1 MHAQNR
7 IEPTAIP
14 FLRGI
19 TGALV
24 LLLFL
29 FSFPVGSSFATN
41 TTSSLQEMV
50 VTASRVQE
58 LKRKTTTNIEVIQER
73 DIELSSADTLGDLL
87 AERGLGHF
95 HKYPGVLT
103 TIGIRGFR
111 GEAHGND
118 LKGRVLVLLNGRR
131 AGTGNV
137 AKIMTENVEK
147 IEIIRGPSSV
157 QYGSAAMGGVI
168 NVITKQGKGD
178 PSGFAQGELG
188 SFDHEKASAGLSGAA
203 GTFDFSGSYS
213 RSNREDYTTAD
224 GEKYHNTGYE
234 EKEHASLN
242 LGYTFLPGNRIGVIY
257 TGFDAEEVGDPQRLS
272 QNDLDDYSDKKNESL
287 DLIYDGSAQETPLS
301 WKARYFTG
309 KDENTW
315 HDPVASNPGGAMGG
329 DDGIPSSRDV
339 DNQGAQAQA
348 SYSPGR
354 YRITAG
360 WDWVNYEVDSDYSG
374 KYEYDNPS
382 YFLLG
387 KAGFLDKNLNLS
399 AGLRFDQYEVE
410 DQDENRD
417 FDNQHTT
424 PSLGIAW
431 LPFESLKLRANYSEG
446 FRMPPGNGVFGSEYH
461 EPNPDLDPEEMQTYE
476 AGIDFAYRSLNTSL
490 TYFLNDFE
498 DMIVS
503 EEIGLWTYQYR
514 NIGEATTSGLEGR
527 FSWDAGP
534 LLDLQWSFVPY
545 GSFVYMTE
553 YENERTGEDLP
564 YVSDLTASWGLKIR
578 DNQGFA
584 GNLGFSYTGEQRI
597 TYPEDTQ
604 KGGFTVANLSLRQK
618 ILDAGKFG
626 DLSLKGEIRN
636 LLDKRYSHVEG
647 YPMPGRS
654 FYLGLRYNY

>member
-1 MHAQNR
+1 MHSHNR
-7 IEPTAIP
+7 IEPTTISS
-14 FLRGI
+14 LSGL

-24 LLLFL
+24 FLLFL
-29 FSFPVGSSFATN
+29 FSFPVGSSLAANAT
-41 TTSSLQEMV
+41 TSLQEV
-50 VTASRVQE
+50 VVSASRVEE
-58 LKRKTTTNIEVIQER
+58 LKKETTTNIEVIGEQ

-87 AERGLGHF
+87 AEKGLGHI
-95 HKYPGVLT
+95 HKYPGALT

-157 QYGSAAMGGVI
+157 QYGSAAIGGLV
-168 NVITKQGKGD
+168 NVITKQGQGD
-178 PSGFAQGELG
+178 PSGFVQGGLG
-188 SFDHEKASAGLSGAA
+188 SFGKQSAGAGASGEIK
-203 GTFDFSGSYS
+203 GFDFSGSYS
-213 RSNREDYTTAD
+213 RSTLDDYTTAD
-224 GEKYHNTGYE
+224 GVKYHNTGYK
-234 EKEHASLN
+234 EKEHVSLN

-272 QNDLDDYSDKKNESL
+272 QNDLDDYMDKKNESL
-287 DLIYDGSAQETPLS
+287 DFIYDGSAQETPLS

-309 KDENTW
+309 EDENTW
-315 HDPVASNPGGAMGG
+315 YDPVASNPGGAMFG

-374 KYEYDNPS
+374 EYEYDNPS

-387 KAGFLDKNLNLS
+387 KAGFLDKSLTLS

-410 DQDENRD
+410 DQDENQD
-417 FDNQHTT
+417 FDDQHAT
-424 PSLGIAW
+424 PSFGIAW
-431 LPFESLKLRANYSEG
+431 LPASGLKLRANYSEG
-446 FRMPPGNGVFGSEYH
+446 FRMPPGNGVFGSDYYN
-461 EPNPDLDPEEMQTYE
+461 PNPDLEPEEMQTYE
-476 AGIDFAYRSLNTSL
+476 AGLDFAFKNLDTSL
-490 TYFLNDFE
+490 TYFHNDFE
-498 DMIVS
+498 EMIVS
-503 EEIGLWTYQYR
+503 EEIAFWTYQYR

-527 FSWDAGP
+527 LSWDAGP
-534 LLDLQWSFVPY
+534 MLNWQWSLVPY

-553 YENERTGEDLP
+553 YEDEKTNEDLP
-564 YVSDLTASWGLKIR
+564 YVSDLTASWGLR
-578 DNQGFA
+578 VLDNQGFS
-584 GNLGFSYTGEQRI
+584 GDLNFSYTGEQRI
-597 TYPEDTQ
+597 TYPEDMQ
-604 KGGFTVANLSLRQK
+604 KGGFTVANLSLTQK
-618 ILDAGKFG
+618 IADFG
-626 DLSLKGEIRN
+626 ELGGLTLRGEVRN
-636 LLDKRYSHVEG
+636 LLDKNYSYVEG

-654 FYLGLRYNY
+654 FFLEAKYRF